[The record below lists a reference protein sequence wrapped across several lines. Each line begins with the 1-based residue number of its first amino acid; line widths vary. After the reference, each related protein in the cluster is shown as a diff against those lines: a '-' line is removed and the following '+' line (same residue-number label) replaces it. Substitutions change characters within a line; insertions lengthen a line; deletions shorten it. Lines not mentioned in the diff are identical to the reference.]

1 MVRHWF
7 DDDDDDVPDDA
18 YEVFG
23 CLACAKIHLV
33 NRKTGKLLGH
43 ENE

>member
-1 MVRHWF
+1 MVRHRF
-7 DDDDDDVPDDA
+7 DDDAPDDA

-23 CLACAKIHLV
+23 CPACAKTHLV

-43 ENE
+43 EENE